1 MQLVGDSGFRSR
13 TVWVRIPPWVPNNAV
28 VVQLVGDNRLK
39 ICTVRVR
46 IPSTAPIKGSIMID
60 IESCYY
66 EVKTKSEVISNLFP
80 TILDDQW
87 LLYHGFNTLPIPNNI
102 VLKEPFLNKIN
113 SKFKIKQAGILLI
126 EENSFYKWHIDGLR
140 GVGINMLLSHVNSH
154 CLFTEHD
161 YDKKSQAK
169 IVELEYKQDTF
180 YIFNTQHPHTVIN
193 FNGPRYMFSVEFEQD
208 KTLLTYDNVKNWVQQ
223 N

>member
-1 MQLVGDSGFRSR
+1 VS
-13 TVWVRIPPWVPNNAV
+13 VRIRLGVPVNAV

-46 IPSTAPIKGSIMID
+46 IPSTAPIKGSNMID
-60 IESCYY
+60 TESCYY

-87 LLYHGFNTLPIPNNI
+87 LLYHGFNTLPIPNDI
-102 VLKEPFLNKIN
+102 VLKEPFLNKLN

-161 YDKKSQAK
+161 YDKKTQAK

-180 YIFNTQHPHTVIN
+180 YIFNTQNPHTVIN

-208 KTLLTYDNVKNWVQQ
+208 KTLLTYDNVKNWAQQ
-223 N
+223 D